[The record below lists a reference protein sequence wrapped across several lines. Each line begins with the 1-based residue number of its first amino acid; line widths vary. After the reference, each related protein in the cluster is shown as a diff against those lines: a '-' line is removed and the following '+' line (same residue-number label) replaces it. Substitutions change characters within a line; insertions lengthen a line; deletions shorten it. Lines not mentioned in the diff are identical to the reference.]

1 MEAIAAASSVCGI
14 LSLLGQSIDGVSKL
28 RGFLLNVSSTSR
40 HVSLFLYDINCLL
53 EALHAA
59 KQLVEKL
66 PEDYQDSRTT
76 ALQIQLDFCTT
87 DVHRLL
93 ESASSL
99 RPASE
104 VGAKAWILKFW
115 NAINKDVLRNA
126 REELERHRQ
135 AIELSLT
142 VLGRYVR
149 ICRSGNAPKAEPR
162 R

>member
-1 MEAIAAASSVCGI
+1 MEAIAAASSIAGLV
-14 LSLLGQSIDGVSKL
+14 SLLGQSIDGVSKL
-28 RGFLLNVSSTSR
+28 RSLLLNISSASR
-40 HVSLFLYDINCLL
+40 QVSLFLYDINCLL

-66 PEDYQDSRTT
+66 PEDFKDSQIT
-76 ALQIQLDFCTT
+76 ALQIQLDFCTE

-104 VGAKAWILKFW
+104 VGAKVWIKRFW

-126 REELERHRQ
+126 REDLERHRQ

-142 VLGRYVR
+142 VLGR
-149 ICRSGNAPKAEPR
+149 
-162 R
+162 

>member
-1 MEAIAAASSVCGI
+1 MEAIAAVSSIAGI

-28 RGFLLNVSSTSR
+28 RGFFLNVSCASR
-40 HVSLFLYDINCLL
+40 NVSLFLYDINSLL

-59 KQLVEKL
+59 KQIVDKL
-66 PEDYQDSRTT
+66 PEDFKDSQIT

-104 VGAKAWILKFW
+104 VGAKTWMKQFW
-115 NAINKDVLRNA
+115 NAVNKDVLRNA
-126 REELERHRQ
+126 REDLERHRQ

-142 VLGRYVR
+142 VLGR
-149 ICRSGNAPKAEPR
+149 
-162 R
+162 

>member
-1 MEAIAAASSVCGI
+1 MEAIAAASSVAGI
-14 LSLLGQSIDGVSKL
+14 LSLLGQSIEGVSKL
-28 RGFLLNVSSTSR
+28 RGFLLNVSCASR

-59 KQLVEKL
+59 KQLVDKL
-66 PEDYQDSRTT
+66 PGDFKDSQFA
-76 ALQIQLDFCTT
+76 ALQIQLDFCST

-104 VGAKAWILKFW
+104 VRAKAWLKKFW

-126 REELERHRQ
+126 REDLERHRK

-142 VLGRYVR
+142 VLGRYV
-149 ICRSGNAPKAEPR
+149 
-162 R
+162 

>member
-1 MEAIAAASSVCGI
+1 MEAIAAASSVAGI
-14 LSLLGQSIDGVSKL
+14 LSLLGQSIEGVSKL
-28 RGFLLNVSSTSR
+28 RGFLLNVSRASR

-59 KQLVEKL
+59 KQLVDKL
-66 PEDYQDSRTT
+66 PGDFKDSQIA
-76 ALQIQLDFCTT
+76 ALQIQLDFCST

-104 VGAKAWILKFW
+104 VGAKAWLKKFW

-126 REELERHRQ
+126 REDLERHRK

-142 VLGRYVR
+142 VLGRYV
-149 ICRSGNAPKAEPR
+149 
-162 R
+162 

>member
-1 MEAIAAASSVCGI
+1 MEAVAAASSVAGI

-28 RGFLLNVSSTSR
+28 RGFLLSVSNSSR

-59 KQLVEKL
+59 KQIVDKL
-66 PEDYQDSRTT
+66 PEDFKDSQIS
-76 ALQIQLDFCTT
+76 ALQIQLDFCTK
-87 DVHRLL
+87 DVLRLL
-93 ESASSL
+93 EGASSL

-104 VGAKAWILKFW
+104 VGAKAWLKSFW
-115 NAINKDVLRNA
+115 NAVNKDVLRTA

-142 VLGRYVR
+142 VLGRCVDPL
-149 ICRSGNAPKAEPR
+149 RS
-162 R
+162 